1 MGQYVEIVN
10 SAIGEG
16 SPHLWGIVVSLQKT
30 DEKIDLL
37 QSVV

>member
-16 SPHLWGIVVSLQKT
+16 PLQLWGIVVSLQKT
-30 DEKIDLL
+30 DEKINLL